1 MNNSLVFTIVL
12 FVLAVVIILRLGS
25 VLGRRTGTE
34 RPPFDP
40 YSRGPGRSTGSDKVI
55 ALPRGRD
62 LQRPGARE
70 EVVQAI
76 KTIAPEGS
84 VLSEQ
89 LQAVAAADKSFDPA
103 RFLAGA
109 RQAYEII
116 VTAFADGDRRALKPL
131 LSREVNDGF
140 VAAIAEREKKEQKIE
155 FKFVG
160 VQKAE
165 ITEAA
170 LRDQTAQITVRFVS
184 SLISATRDK
193 AGAVVD
199 GDPAHVAEVTDI
211 WTFSRDVS
219 ASDPNWKLLATESVD

>member
-40 YSRGPGRSTGSDKVI
+40 YSRGPGQPAGSDKVI
-55 ALPRGRD
+55 ALPRSRD

-70 EVVQAI
+70 EIVQAI

-84 VLSEQ
+84 ALSEQ

-131 LSREVNDGF
+131 LSREVNVGF
-140 VAAIAEREKKEQKIE
+140 VAAIAEREKKEQKID

-165 ITEAA
+165 ITEAG

-193 AGAVVD
+193 AGAIVD

-211 WTFSRDVS
+211 WTFARDVN